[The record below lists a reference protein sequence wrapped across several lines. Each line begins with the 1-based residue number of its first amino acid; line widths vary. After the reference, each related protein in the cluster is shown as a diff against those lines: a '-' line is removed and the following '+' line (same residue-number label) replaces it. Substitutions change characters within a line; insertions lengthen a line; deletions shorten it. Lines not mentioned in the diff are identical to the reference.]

1 MSREGTGEDIRFP
14 SPAVGNPNNQYFI
27 ITIIKQ
33 LERGGVY
40 LFSIINYI
48 CRGVAILYIIE
59 RGGVYLFS
67 IINYICR
74 GVAILYIIER
84 GGVSLFSITNYICR
98 GVAILYIL
106 YKRRSYPFIFVRGV
120 DILYL
125 MCKITKGVDILL
137 FS

>member
-1 MSREGTGEDIRFP
+1 MSLSREGTGVDIRFP
-14 SPAVGNPNNQYFI
+14 SPAVGHPNNQSFI
-27 ITIIKQ
+27 IIIIKQ

-59 RGGVYLFS
+59 RGGVF
-67 IINYICR
+67 
-74 GVAILYIIER
+74 
-84 GGVSLFSITNYICR
+84 LFSITNYICR

-125 MCKITKGVDILL
+125 MCKIIKGVDILL